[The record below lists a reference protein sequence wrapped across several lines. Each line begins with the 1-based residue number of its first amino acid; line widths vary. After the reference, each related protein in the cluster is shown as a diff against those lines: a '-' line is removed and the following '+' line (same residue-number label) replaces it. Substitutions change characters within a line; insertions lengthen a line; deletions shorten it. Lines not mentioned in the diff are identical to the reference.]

1 MEDLFLSLIMGPI
14 DWLLVEPTLEEELS
28 LEKESRRI
36 LNETDHK
43 AVAEICAALV
53 RQNWYQTQV
62 IKKSIGR
69 VGELEGKLLAIAD
82 EQKKTRSVWDLVFSA
97 KQKSR

>member
-1 MEDLFLSLIMGPI
+1 MEELFLSLIMGPV

-28 LEKESRRI
+28 LEKEARRI

-43 AVAEICAALV
+43 AVAEICAVLV
-53 RQNWYQTQV
+53 RQNWYQTQI

-69 VGELEGKLLAIAD
+69 VGELEGKLLAIED
-82 EQKKTRSVWDLVFSA
+82 KKKKTRSVWDLVFRS
-97 KQKSR
+97 